1 MILEERKELS
11 LQRVEQYVSK
21 GLHQKAIRE
30 CLKEELLTDERY
42 IAKLSQIKVN
52 DSNMYV
58 IAMISKL
65 KKTKENEPEEALA
78 ICNQENLRE
87 DPKIKLM
94 KVKLLIQL
102 KRYEEAIKICEENQT
117 FEGFLLQKL
126 KSLYLTEQYEKIIQI
141 TSSKRY
147 AKNHLV
153 QTYHLSASLKLHQWS
168 KAYIITLNPAISQVA
183 QMKESQKNLQ
193 QYFLL
198 RRELLKSGLKN
209 RLDFLQV
216 LERIL
221 IADIPKEEI
230 EKSSYSSYEKIIFL
244 IAWCDAKKEK
254 KNKKEIENLVN
265 HFSLTEEE
273 KKSLIRKKDFLDFL
287 LYWEILE
294 KVEMEL
300 SQEEKEFSNS
310 EKYKVQL
317 AHSLKKK

>member
-1 MILEERKELS
+1 MEERKELS
-11 LQRVEQYVSK
+11 LQKVEQYINK
-21 GLHQKAIRE
+21 GLYQKAIRE
-30 CLKEELLTDERY
+30 CLTEDLLTDEKY
-42 IAKLSQIKVN
+42 ITKLSQMQVN
-52 DSNMYV
+52 NSNMYV
-58 IAMISKL
+58 IAMTSKL
-65 KKTKENEPEEALA
+65 KKTKKNELEKALT
-78 ICNQENLRE
+78 ICNQEILRE

-94 KVKLLIQL
+94 KVKLLIQW
-102 KRYEEAIKICEENQT
+102 KRYEEALEICEENLDT
-117 FEGFLLQKL
+117 EGFLLQKL
-126 KSLYLTEQYEKIIQI
+126 KYLSLTGQYEKIIQI
-141 TSSKRY
+141 TSSKQY
-147 AKNHLV
+147 AHDHLV
-153 QTYHLSASLKLHQWS
+153 QLYHLDALLKLRQWT
-168 KAYIITLNPAISQVA
+168 KAYLLTVTFKIRPVTPIKNT
-183 QMKESQKNLQ
+183 QKNLQ